1 MTKMDKIHLEDK
13 SLLSEQEFIIG
24 PLRVYPGKL
33 SVTRTLG
40 DIEAKDPDF
49 QGIPNCISFEP

>member
-1 MTKMDKIHLEDK
+1 MIKIDKLYVEDK
-13 SLLSEQEFIIG
+13 STLTEQDFIIG

-40 DIEAKDPDF
+40 DIEAKDSDF
-49 QGIPNCISFEP
+49 EGIPNCISFEP